1 MKDILRSES
10 CILRK
15 WRKRREED
23 DSDQALQ
30 FFAQVDVKLVSRV
43 FNMSRITRDQL
54 IWCQNKLSRIRFVNR
69 KIYVE
74 PAFLLFPC

>member
-10 CILRK
+10 SILRK

-54 IWCQNKLSRIRFVNR
+54 IWCQNKLSRIRIANR